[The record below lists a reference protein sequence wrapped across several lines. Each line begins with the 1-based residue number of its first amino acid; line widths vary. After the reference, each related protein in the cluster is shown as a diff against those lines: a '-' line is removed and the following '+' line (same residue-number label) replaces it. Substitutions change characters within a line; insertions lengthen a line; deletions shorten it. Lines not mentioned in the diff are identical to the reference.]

1 MVINIDRGL
10 SCCRHIPQNRNIAG
24 SCAAGNFQGAGSTSQ
39 RVVSRSLGQKEEE
52 SERERGAAMDVQ
64 SDLRLERTGTTH
76 ESYQ

>member
-1 MVINIDRGL
+1 M
-10 SCCRHIPQNRNIAG
+10 AG
-24 SCAAGNFQGAGSTSQ
+24 SCATGNFQGAGSTSQ

-76 ESYQ
+76 ESLQ